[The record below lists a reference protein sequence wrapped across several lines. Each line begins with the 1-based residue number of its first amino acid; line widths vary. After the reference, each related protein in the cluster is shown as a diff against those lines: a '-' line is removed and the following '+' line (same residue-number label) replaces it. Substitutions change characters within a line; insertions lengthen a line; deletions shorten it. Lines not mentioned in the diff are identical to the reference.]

1 MTGVVIIVYCVVA
14 DSCDVI
20 DDDCSVVAISR
31 DVASVCSE
39 IRVYQDVA
47 VVVDSHN
54 VIEGCE
60 SVS

>member
-1 MTGVVIIVYCVVA
+1 MAGVVIIIYCVVA

-20 DDDCSVVAISR
+20 VDDCSVASSR
-31 DVASVCSE
+31 DVASGCRE
-39 IRVYQDVA
+39 MRVYQDVA